1 MAKTREICWQCE
13 YSPGGCN
20 GACRPAPQSFFSL
33 TAKQPPKGCICPP
46 AANLTCQRPDCGR
59 RPVSTASLVDTGA
72 KAFEEGMGAGEQN
85 VAYRKD

>member
-1 MAKTREICWQCE
+1 MTKTREICWQCQH
-13 YSPGGCN
+13 SSGGCN

-59 RPVSTASLVDTGA
+59 KPVSTASLVEAGA
-72 KAFEEGMGAGEQN
+72 KAFEEGLATGEKN
-85 VAYRKD
+85 TAYKKD